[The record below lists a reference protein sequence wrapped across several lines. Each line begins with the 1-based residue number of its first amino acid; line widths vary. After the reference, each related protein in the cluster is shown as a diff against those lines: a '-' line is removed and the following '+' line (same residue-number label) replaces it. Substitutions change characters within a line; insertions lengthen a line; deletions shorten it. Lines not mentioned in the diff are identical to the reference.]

1 MSDPFFQLSA
11 RDPGCHARTGIM
23 RFSRGEVPTP
33 WFTPV
38 GTYATVKAMTP
49 EELKDLGAAMILC
62 NTYHLYLRPGMEVM
76 REMGG
81 LHRFMNWDR
90 PILTDSGG
98 FQVFSLSKFRK
109 ITEEGVLFRSHLDGG
124 KHLLTPESVIEIQRT
139 LGSNIAMVLDECPP
153 HDAESGYMQRSMD
166 RTTRWAERS
175 LRDRQQS
182 PERIFGIVQG
192 GTDVSLRK
200 AHAAQIGSLPFD
212 GLAIGGLGVGE
223 AGEAYTEVL
232 AGLAEVMDPQR
243 PHYLMGL
250 GRPQD
255 ILEAVTHGV
264 DLFDCVVPTRNARN
278 GQFFTRHG
286 PEHIKAAANTA
297 SAAPMEAGCE
307 CYACAHYSRAY
318 IRHLYQ
324 AGEILSSRLL
334 TTHNLHFYLSMMRQV
349 RAAIEAG
356 RFLEYKTDFLQAYL
370 GGNNH

>member
-1 MSDPFFQLSA
+1 MSEPFFQISA
-11 RDPGCHARTGIM
+11 NDPGCRARAGTM
-23 RFSRGEVPTP
+23 QFSRGEVPTP

-62 NTYHLYLRPGMEVM
+62 NTYHLYLRPGMEIM
-76 REMGG
+76 RTVGG

-98 FQVFSLSKFRK
+98 YQVFSLSEFRK
-109 ITEEGVLFRSHLDGG
+109 ITEEGVTFRSHLDGS

-153 HDAESGYMQRSMD
+153 HDVDEAYMQRSMD

-175 LRDRQQS
+175 LQNRQEA
-182 PERIFGIVQG
+182 PERIFGIIQG
-192 GTDVSLRK
+192 GISPKMRT
-200 AHAAQIGSLPFD
+200 AHAAQIGALPFD

-223 AGEAYTEVL
+223 AGEAYSDVL
-232 AGLAEVMDPQR
+232 AALGETLDSAR

-278 GQFFTRHG
+278 GQFFTREG
-286 PEHIKAAANTA
+286 PRHIKNAENAASTA
-297 SAAPMEAGCE
+297 PLEESCA
-307 CYACAHYSRAY
+307 CYSCVNYSRAY
-318 IRHLYQ
+318 VRHLYQ

-334 TTHNLHFYLSMMRQV
+334 TTHNLHFYLNMMREV

-356 RFLEYKTDFLQAYL
+356 RFLEYKSGFLEAYL
-370 GGNNH
+370 GGPEH